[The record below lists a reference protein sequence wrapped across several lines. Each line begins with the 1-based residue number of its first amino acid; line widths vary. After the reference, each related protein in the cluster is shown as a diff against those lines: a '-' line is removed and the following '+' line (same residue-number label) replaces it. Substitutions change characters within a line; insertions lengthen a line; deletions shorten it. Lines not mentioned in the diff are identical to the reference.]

1 MNTLFAV
8 TLDPL
13 HIGAGG
19 YRLGRVDNTIVR
31 DAGSGLPKVPGSS
44 LAGVARSYLVHV
56 LEGEEKKQVSEC
68 LASSE
73 TEQNSD
79 QEQKDK
85 KSKGNCGKCLACR
98 LFGYASTAKQKK
110 SHIGL
115 LRFYDGNII
124 AFPVKTIAGPMWLTS
139 PSALALVL
147 DPKDVPVAE
156 DDKLI
161 VNGSMPNNMNK
172 TNIGWLYINVA
183 SDAQNLLKPLRDR
196 IGDASQRFAR
206 LALAP
211 DWLFAELVNSN
222 LEVRTSVS
230 IDPLTG
236 AAEEGKLFTY
246 EAIPTATLLA
256 FDVDIDEA
264 RCIEAADPN
273 GKNPMDPAMARE
285 LLNRTLTLCGVL
297 GMGGMCT
304 RGFGRVRFLGE
315 I

>member
-1 MNTLFAV
+1 MSIRFAV

-44 LAGVARSYLVHV
+44 LAGVARSYLVQI
-56 LEGEEKKQVSEC
+56 LDGEEAEKARAC
-68 LASSE
+68 AASAD
-73 TEQNSD
+73 ND
-79 QEQKDK
+79 R
-85 KSKGNCGKCLACR
+85 GNCGKCLACR
-98 LFGYASTAKQKK
+98 LFGYAASGKQKK

-115 LRFYDGNII
+115 LRFYDGDII
-124 AFPVKTIAGPMWLTS
+124 AFPVSTVAGPVWVTS
-139 PSALALVL
+139 PSALAQVL
-147 DPKDVPVAE
+147 APADVPVARE
-156 DDKLI
+156 DTVLVDGALPSGMKKI
-161 VNGSMPNNMNK
+161 NV
-172 TNIGWLYINVA
+172 GWLYL
-183 SDAQNLLKPLRDR
+183 DAEPAGDSLTALRAAL
-196 IGDASQRFAR
+196 GNDAAKRFSR

-246 EAIPTATLLA
+246 EAIPAATRLA
-256 FDVDIDEA
+256 FDVDIDRA
-264 RCIEAADPN
+264 RCAYACDAD
-273 GKNPMDPAMARE
+273 GKNPVDADEALR
-285 LLNRTLTLCGVL
+285 LLDGALELCGVL

-304 RGFGRVRFLGE
+304 RGFGRVRFLEGA
-315 I
+315 

>member
-1 MNTLFAV
+1 MSIRFAV

-44 LAGVARSYLVHV
+44 LAGVARSYLAQI
-56 LEGEEKKQVSEC
+56 LDGEEREKA
-68 LASSE
+68 LACITSP
-73 TEQNSD
+73 D
-79 QEQKDK
+79 KD
-85 KSKGNCGKCLACR
+85 KGNCGKCLACR
-98 LFGYASTAKQKK
+98 LFGYAASGRQKK

-115 LRFYDGNII
+115 LRFYDGDII
-124 AFPVKTIAGPMWLTS
+124 AFPVSTIAGPVWVTS
-139 PSALALVL
+139 PSVLAQVL
-147 DPKDVPVAE
+147 DPADVPVAQAE
-156 DDKLI
+156 TILI
-161 VNGSMPNNMNK
+161 DGPLPADMKKINA
-172 TNIGWLYINVA
+172 GWLYL
-183 SDAQNLLKPLRDR
+183 DAAPAGDSLKALRSAL
-196 IGDASQRFAR
+196 GEDAAKRFAR

-246 EAIPTATLLA
+246 EAIPAATLLA
-256 FDVDIDEA
+256 FDVDIDRA
-264 RCIEAADPN
+264 RCKEVCDADEALQ
-273 GKNPMDPAMARE
+273 
-285 LLNRTLTLCGVL
+285 LLEKALELCGVL

-304 RGFGRVRFLGE
+304 RGFGRVRFLGGA
-315 I
+315 

>member
-1 MNTLFAV
+1 MSTLFAV

-56 LEGEEKKQVSEC
+56 LEGEDKDQVRAC
-68 LASSE
+68 LASSD
-73 TEQNSD
+73 TEQ
-79 QEQKDK
+79 
-85 KSKGNCGKCLACR
+85 KGNCGKCLACR
-98 LFGYASTAKQKK
+98 LFGYASTAKQSK

-124 AFPVKTIAGPMWLTS
+124 AFPVKTIAGPMWITS

-161 VNGSMPNNMNK
+161 VNGSMQNNMNK

-183 SDAQNLLKPLRDR
+183 SDTQDLLKPLRDR

-264 RCIEAADPN
+264 RCTEAADAD
-273 GKNPMDPAMARE
+273 GKNPMDPAKARE
-285 LLNRTLTLCGVL
+285 LLNQTLTLCGVL

>member
-1 MNTLFAV
+1 MSIRFAV

-44 LAGVARSYLVHV
+44 LAGVARSYLVQT
-56 LEGEEKKQVSEC
+56 LQGEEAEKARACVS
-68 LASSE
+68 SSG
-73 TEQNSD
+73 ND
-79 QEQKDK
+79 
-85 KSKGNCGKCLACR
+85 KGNCGKCLACR
-98 LFGYASTAKQKK
+98 LFGYAASGKQKR

-124 AFPVKTIAGPMWLTS
+124 AFPVSTIAGPVWVTS

-147 DPKDVPVAE
+147 DPKDVPAADE
-156 DDKLI
+156 DKLI
-161 VNGSMPNNMNK
+161 VNGTMPANMNK
-172 TNIGWLYINVA
+172 TNIGWLYLGVL
-183 SDAQNLLKPLRDR
+183 SDTANALAPLREKL
-196 IGDASQRFAR
+196 GDASGRFAR

-236 AAEEGKLFTY
+236 AAEDGKLFTY

-256 FDVDIDEA
+256 FDVDLDED
-264 RCIEAADPN
+264 RCALAADAS
-273 GKNPMDPAMARE
+273 GANPVDPALARD
-285 LLNRTLTLCGVL
+285 LLNKTLQLCGVL

-304 RGFGRVRFLGE
+304 RGFGRVKFLGGL
-315 I
+315 

>member
-1 MNTLFAV
+1 MSTLFAV

-44 LAGVARSYLVHV
+44 LAGVTRSYLMHV
-56 LEGEEKKQVSEC
+56 LEGEEQKQVQTC

-73 TEQNSD
+73 P
-79 QEQKDK
+79 EQKDK
-85 KSKGNCGKCLACR
+85 PEQKGNCGRCLACR
-98 LFGYASTAKQKK
+98 LFGYASTARQKK

-124 AFPVKTIAGPMWLTS
+124 AFPVSTIAGPVWVTS

-147 DPKDVPVAE
+147 DPKDVPAAAE
-156 DDKLI
+156 DKLI
-161 VNGSMPNNMNK
+161 VNGAMPANMNK
-172 TNIGWLYINVA
+172 TNIGWLYLGVL
-183 SDAQNLLKPLRDR
+183 SDTANALAPLREKL
-196 IGDASQRFAR
+196 GDASGRFAR

-236 AAEEGKLFTY
+236 AAEDGKLFTY

-256 FDVDIDEA
+256 FDVDLDEG
-264 RCIEAADPN
+264 RCALAADAS
-273 GKNPMDPAMARE
+273 GANPVAPALARD
-285 LLNRTLTLCGVL
+285 LLNKTLQLCGVL

-304 RGFGRVRFLGE
+304 RGFGRVKFLGG